1 MLYRHLLLSASDV
14 GPACRVKEITQTS
27 KEDSPQLE
35 DLKKGE
41 VIQPRVKVQFNVM
54 QSIWVKNS
62 ACM

>member
-1 MLYRHLLLSASDV
+1 M
-14 GPACRVKEITQTS
+14 KEITQMS